1 MRTGNEP
8 MTARSPL
15 RLRLCLSL
23 WGMAWA
29 LFGLTAFSLVDR
41 PGWAVAC
48 GLLLL
53 LTLVDLVVIV
63 HHIHQGPH
71 YQPGRNVPRTNR
83 TTAGAAGTDTD
94 TSVRFRRAY
103 ASVPAQVRAT
113 GRDGQAPASKRAAR
127 RYSGF
132 GSRAAASRKWR
143 TAASERP
150 ER

>member
-48 GLLLL
+48 GVLLL
-53 LTLVDLVVIV
+53 LTLVDLAVIV

-71 YQPGRNVPRTNR
+71 YQPGRNIPRTSR
-83 TTAGAAGTDTD
+83 TTADAAGTDTEA
-94 TSVRFRRAY
+94 SVRFRRSVC
-103 ASVPAQVRAT
+103 ASVPAQLRAT
-113 GRDGQAPASKRAAR
+113 DRGRQPPASKRAAR

-132 GSRAAASRKWR
+132 GSRAAASRK
-143 TAASERP
+143 
-150 ER
+150 

>member
-1 MRTGNEP
+1 MLVGEAIAMRTGNEP

-53 LTLVDLVVIV
+53 LTLVDLAVIV

-71 YQPGRNVPRTNR
+71 YQPGRNIPPYEPDH
-83 TTAGAAGTDTD
+83 GGH
-94 TSVRFRRAY
+94 
-103 ASVPAQVRAT
+103 
-113 GRDGQAPASKRAAR
+113 R
-127 RYSGF
+127 RYGH
-132 GSRAAASRKWR
+132 
-143 TAASERP
+143 
-150 ER
+150 